1 MTPTASSRPVAD
13 SAWEHR
19 RRRAARILF
28 RILAYALLFFLCAFI
43 LLPVAWMITAALKPR
58 LVPVFTMPTEWFPT
72 RYFEWQNF
80 VKILTLESQPFLT
93 YAINTL
99 ILAAFNIF
107 ATVLSCS
114 LVAFPFA
121 RMRFKWNGPLFYIL
135 IVTMLIPW
143 QALIIPQFLAFHAIG
158 WYGTY
163 LPLIVPAFGANA
175 FFVFLIR
182 QYMRTIPRELD
193 DAARV
198 DGCSWF
204 RIYWHIILPLSKPV
218 LAVVVVFTFLGRWN
232 DLLGPLLYLET
243 TSQFTLPIGLANMA
257 ARAGNAQWNLLM
269 AGTFLSI
276 LPPVTLYFLIQD
288 RLIGGIAS
296 VGVKG

>member
-1 MTPTASSRPVAD
+1 MTDTASRPSKPPAD
-13 SAWEHR
+13 WAHAR
-19 RRRAARILF
+19 RRTRRIVLKL
-28 RILAYALLFFLCAFI
+28 LAYALLVLLCAFI
-43 LLPVAWMITAALKPR
+43 LLPVSWMITAALKPR

-72 RYFEWQNF
+72 RYFQWENF
-80 VKILTLESQPFLT
+80 VTILTMEAQPFLRYT
-93 YAINTL
+93 LNTL
-99 ILAAFNIF
+99 FLAAFNIF

-121 RMRFKWNGPLFYIL
+121 RMRFKFSSQLFYLL
-135 IVTMLIPW
+135 IITMLIPW
-143 QALIIPQFLAFHAIG
+143 QALIIPQFLAFHAVG

-163 LPLIVPAFGANA
+163 LPLIIPAFGGNA
-175 FFVFLIR
+175 FFIFLIR

-198 DGCSWF
+198 DGCNWF
-204 RIYWHIILPLSKPV
+204 QIYWRIILPLSKPV

-276 LPPVTLYFLIQD
+276 LAPVALYFAIQD

>member
-1 MTPTASSRPVAD
+1 MSPKTSGQVGDDRL
-13 SAWEHR
+13 EHVR
-19 RRRAARILF
+19 RRVTRLLLKV
-28 RILAYALLFFLCAFI
+28 LAYAVILLLCAFI

-58 LVPVFTMPTEWFPT
+58 LVPVFTMSTEWFPT
-72 RYFEWQNF
+72 KYFEWGNF
-80 VKILTLESQPFLT
+80 VKILTLETQPFLRYT
-93 YAINTL
+93 INTL
-99 ILAAFNIF
+99 FLAAFNIF

-121 RMRFKWNGPLFYIL
+121 RMRFKWSGPLFYIL
-135 IVTMLIPW
+135 IITMLIPW

-198 DGCSWF
+198 DGCNWLQIF
-204 RIYWHIILPLSKPV
+204 WKIILPLCKPV
-218 LAVVVVFTFLGRWN
+218 LVVVVVFTFLTRWN

-276 LPPVTLYFLIQD
+276 LPPVILYFFVQGK
-288 RLIGGIAS
+288 LIGGIAS